1 MNPSAVLKD
10 TPFPLLQSTQPA
22 RQQQRKR
29 GRGRES
35 SACVERGRAIFP
47 LVLGGGGIAGSLVV
61 VSSADGFAWLEIKKV
76 GGAVT
81 S

>member
-1 MNPSAVLKD
+1 M
-10 TPFPLLQSTQPA
+10 QPA

-29 GRGRES
+29 GEGRGRES

-47 LVLGGGGIAGSLVV
+47 VVLGGIAGSLVV

-81 S
+81 SKERLYIDQAVITG